1 MWAAGRSLRLTT
13 AKEVSLGE
21 FAVLHVT
28 FALAVLIA
36 VIAIAATGAPY
47 F

>member
-1 MWAAGRSLRLTT
+1 MWAVGRSPRI
-13 AKEVSLGE
+13 ASVQEAILGE

-28 FALAVLIA
+28 FALAVLVA